1 MSNFESTLRQAL
13 MDANLLQFEAVL
25 NGADAMEPDFSPKY
39 CRERMR
45 MLTDPFVWLKRR
57 CRPVW
62 KKALR
67 NIACVLLACALT
79 LGSLMAVSPT
89 VRAAVLNWLKEISY
103 YGIHYV
109 LNGGDSKVYEEVP
122 AWRPTWLPE
131 NWLLD
136 NVSNSLVDISS
147 DGETKEDRPGG
158 WFSKWEYLN
167 GEDRL
172 SFQCTHS
179 VDNADVAMQL
189 GVFPDDIEK
198 ADQTTV
204 WGKSADFYQDY
215 EGNACLVWG
224 GEGGELFQLTG
235 PLEMEDMKE
244 IAEKV
249 MEVDTEPLPVYC
261 LNWLPEGSSEPYFRK
276 DLHEAVR
283 EQFHLADGTI
293 CTWMYAAESVG
304 PLAKPSGV
312 PKPVEICGTK
322 GIYWGAE
329 NPAASGIM
337 IGSGDSIKIYN
348 PSGLGKESTL
358 LWVDPGTNI
367 SFRIQGQLEKEELLK
382 IAENIT
388 LHEPSK

>member
-122 AWRPTWLPE
+122 TWRPTWLPE

-167 GEDRL
+167 GEDKQASFPQMSRL
-172 SFQCTHS
+172 Q
-179 VDNADVAMQL
+179 
-189 GVFPDDIEK
+189 
-198 ADQTTV
+198 
-204 WGKSADFYQDY
+204 
-215 EGNACLVWG
+215 
-224 GEGGELFQLTG
+224 
-235 PLEMEDMKE
+235 
-244 IAEKV
+244 
-249 MEVDTEPLPVYC
+249 
-261 LNWLPEGSSEPYFRK
+261 
-276 DLHEAVR
+276 
-283 EQFHLADGTI
+283 
-293 CTWMYAAESVG
+293 
-304 PLAKPSGV
+304 
-312 PKPVEICGTK
+312 
-322 GIYWGAE
+322 
-329 NPAASGIM
+329 
-337 IGSGDSIKIYN
+337 
-348 PSGLGKESTL
+348 
-358 LWVDPGTNI
+358 
-367 SFRIQGQLEKEELLK
+367 
-382 IAENIT
+382 
-388 LHEPSK
+388 